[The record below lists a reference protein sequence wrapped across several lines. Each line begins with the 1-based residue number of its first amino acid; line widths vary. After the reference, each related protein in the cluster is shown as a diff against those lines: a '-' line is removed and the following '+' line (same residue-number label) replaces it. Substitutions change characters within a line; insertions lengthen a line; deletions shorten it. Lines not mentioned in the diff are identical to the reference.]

1 LPIVSIF
8 SKLEFYIMGKQYN
21 KILKR
26 RRRAAYLAK
35 RKAAL
40 KELVS
45 KSVKSTKTKATKP
58 RAVRKT
64 AAAKKEKVEEPK
76 PEPVADK
83 ANPTDILGSEDAKQ
97 TAPKESKE
105 KEELPQE
112 ESKDSA
118 ES

>member
-1 LPIVSIF
+1 MS
-8 SKLEFYIMGKQYN
+8 KQYN

-45 KSVKSTKTKATKP
+45 KSVKSTKAKPTKA

-64 AAAKKEKVEEPK
+64 AAAKKEKVVEPK
-76 PEPVADK
+76 PEPVAGK
-83 ANPTDILGSEDAKQ
+83 ANPTDVLGSKDIEE
-97 TAPKESKE
+97 TAPKESKVKE
-105 KEELPQE
+105 KAPQE
-112 ESKDSA
+112 DSKDSA